1 MAIEQYQSLL
11 TQGEKIE
18 KETTVDQR
26 CQHIGKWEIEGMIV
40 TEMVDIGN
48 RNPRAQRKKW
58 DTPAE
63 D

>member
-48 RNPRAQRKKW
+48 RNPRAQRKK
-58 DTPAE
+58 
-63 D
+63 